1 MKKKILIT
9 GSSGFIG
16 YIFLKDALNKNYYVT
31 DILRTKNKKNK
42 KLIKLKKK
50 FPKSYNSIFFSK
62 KNIIKKKLKNKKFD
76 LMVNFATLYKNSHSN
91 SEIPKFIDSNIIFPS
106 IVLDSTFNNIKK
118 FINFGTMMQHL
129 DGKNHTPK
137 NFYAS
142 TKSSFEMIL
151 NYFVQKNKKL
161 KFFNLKLY
169 ESFFE
174 NDHRHK
180 LIPTLFKNFKNNKVT
195 IINSKNLE
203 LNIIHADDILKG
215 IYTIINH
222 NIKSG
227 TYSLKSQKNIKIKNL
242 IQSINN
248 NSKKKLK
255 VKFLQNNPIKP
266 QKNFLKIL
274 PKWKADIT
282 IEYKIKKIF
291 LNENS

>member
-16 YIFLKDALNKNYYVT
+16 YIFLKDALSKNYYMT
-31 DILRTKNKKNK
+31 DILRIKNKNNK
-42 KLIKLKKK
+42 KLLALKKE
-50 FPKSYNSIFFSK
+50 FPKSYKSIFFTK
-62 KNIIKKKLKNKKFD
+62 KSDIKKKLKSKKFD
-76 LMVNFATLYKNSHSN
+76 LMINFATLYKDSHLN

-106 IVLDSTFNNIKK
+106 IVLDSVFNKIKK

-129 DGKNHTPK
+129 DGINHTPK

-151 NYFVQKNKKL
+151 KYYVLKDKKL
-161 KFFNLKLY
+161 KFYNLKLY

-180 LIPTLFKNFKNNKVT
+180 LIPTLFKNFKKNKVT
-195 IINSKNLE
+195 RINSKNLE
-203 LNIIHADDILKG
+203 LNIIHVNDILKA
-215 IYTIINH
+215 IYTIIDH

-227 TYSLKSQKNIKIKNL
+227 TYSLKNQKNIKIKNL
-242 IQSINN
+242 IKSING

-255 VKFLQNNPIKP
+255 TKFLRNNPIKP
-266 QKNFLKIL
+266 QKNLLKIL

-282 IEYKIKKIF
+282 IEDKIKKIF
-291 LNENS
+291 LNENN